1 MHPLLRYTLD
11 LFDALPECA
20 PAPGKPRERAKPSQP
35 VPKPDRQA
43 LPVSS
48 AAVPGAQFC
57 HPQATRQVHL
67 DGVLVAYSLVRG
79 KRRTIGMVVGPDGL
93 GVRAPRWTPLVE
105 IDAALQE
112 KAKWIVRKLRET
124 RDRQVQQTQTRIEWR
139 DGAQFPYLG
148 GTVQLHLDPGHR
160 FVGAGA
166 QLDDAPLPPPDG
178 TTAHL
183 PGAAVRLLRV
193 ALPPTASAAQI
204 RDAVQ
209 AWLMRQALDLFA
221 QRLAHFGPLLQVQH
235 KRLALSSAG
244 TRWGSARS
252 DGSIRLNW
260 RLMHFGLP
268 VIDYVVAHELSH
280 LRVMNHSPL
289 FWDTV
294 RSVVPDY
301 PVLRGALKTERAP
314 EW

>member
-1 MHPLLRYTLD
+1 LLRFTLD
-11 LFDALPECA
+11 LFDPPPPQA
-20 PAPGKPRERAKPSQP
+20 PAPGSARANPSQAV
-35 VPKPDRQA
+35 VPPASHAA
-43 LPVSS
+43 LPATRPVSG
-48 AAVPGAQFC
+48 VEFV

-67 DGVLVAYSLVRG
+67 DGVLVAYALVRG

-93 GVRAPRWTPLVE
+93 NVRAPRWTPLYE
-105 IDAALQE
+105 IDAALQD
-112 KAKWIVRKLRET
+112 KAQWIVRKLRET
-124 RDRQVQQTQTRIEWR
+124 RERHTQQLQTRIEWR

-148 GTVQLHLDPGHR
+148 GTVRLLLDPGHR
-160 FVGAGA
+160 FVGVGA
-166 QLDDAPLPPPDG
+166 QLDEIPLNTPDS
-178 TTAHL
+178 T
-183 PGAAVRLLRV
+183 VRHLRV

-301 PVLRGALKTERAP
+301 PVQRTRLKDDSVPR
-314 EW
+314 W

>member
-1 MHPLLRYTLD
+1 VHPLLRFTLD
-11 LFDALPECA
+11 LFDSPPPQA
-20 PAPGKPRERAKPSQP
+20 PAPGSARPRAKPSQAV
-35 VPKPDRQA
+35 VPPPNNAA
-43 LPVSS
+43 LPATRLFSGVEF
-48 AAVPGAQFC
+48 V

-67 DGVLVAYSLVRG
+67 DGVLVAYALVRG

-93 GVRAPRWTPLVE
+93 NVRAPRWTPLYE
-105 IDAALQE
+105 IDAALQD
-112 KAKWIVRKLRET
+112 KAQWIVRKLRET
-124 RDRQVQQTQTRIEWR
+124 RERHTQQLQTRIEWR

-148 GTVQLHLDPGHR
+148 GTVRLLLDPSHR

-166 QLDDAPLPPPDG
+166 QLDDAPLPVPEGAIPP
-178 TTAHL
+178 L

-221 QRLAHFGPLLQVQH
+221 QRLAHFAPLLQVQH

-260 RLMHFGLP
+260 RLMHFALP

-289 FWDTV
+289 FWDMV

-301 PVLRGALKTERAP
+301 PVLRGALKTELAP
-314 EW
+314 VW

>member
-1 MHPLLRYTLD
+1 VHPLLRFTLD
-11 LFDALPECA
+11 LFDPPPPQA
-20 PAPGKPRERAKPSQP
+20 PAPGASRARAKPSQP
-35 VPKPDRQA
+35 VVPPANHAA
-43 LPVSS
+43 LPANRPVSG
-48 AAVPGAQFC
+48 VEFV

-67 DGVLVAYSLVRG
+67 DGVLVAYALVRG

-93 GVRAPRWTPLVE
+93 GVRAPRWTPLYE
-105 IDAALQE
+105 IDAALQD
-112 KAKWIVRKLRET
+112 KAQWIVRKLRET
-124 RDRQVQQTQTRIEWR
+124 RERHTQQLQTRIEWR

-148 GTVQLHLDPGHR
+148 GTVRLLLDPSHR

-166 QLDDAPLPPPDG
+166 QLDDAPLPVPEGAIPP
-178 TTAHL
+178 L

-260 RLMHFGLP
+260 RLMHFALP

-301 PVLRGALKTERAP
+301 PVQRGALKTERTP
-314 EW
+314 VW

>member
-1 MHPLLRYTLD
+1 LLRFTLD
-11 LFDALPECA
+11 LFDSPPPQA
-20 PAPGKPRERAKPSQP
+20 PAPGSARPRAKPSQAV
-35 VPKPDRQA
+35 VPPPNNAA
-43 LPVSS
+43 LPATRPVSG
-48 AAVPGAQFC
+48 VEFV

-67 DGVLVAYSLVRG
+67 DGVLVAYALVRG

-93 GVRAPRWTPLVE
+93 GVRAPRWTPLYE
-105 IDAALQE
+105 IDAALQD
-112 KAKWIVRKLRET
+112 KAQWIVRKLRET
-124 RDRQVQQTQTRIEWR
+124 RERHTQQLQTRIEWR

-148 GTVQLHLDPGHR
+148 GTVRLLLDPGHH
-160 FVGAGA
+160 FVGVGA
-166 QLDDAPLPPPDG
+166 QLDETPLN
-178 TTAHL
+178 TSEST
-183 PGAAVRLLRV
+183 VRLLRV

-301 PVLRGALKTERAP
+301 PVQRTRLKDDSVPT
-314 EW
+314 W

>member
-1 MHPLLRYTLD
+1 LLRYTLD
-11 LFDALPECA
+11 LFDPQPERA
-20 PAPGKPRERAKPSQP
+20 PAPGAPHGRAKPSQP
-35 VPKPDRQA
+35 VPKPDRQVQ
-43 LPVSS
+43 PTSS
-48 AAVPGAQFC
+48 ALAPGAQFS

-67 DGVLVAYSLVRG
+67 DGVLVAYALVRG

-112 KAKWIVRKLRET
+112 KAQWIVRKLRET
-124 RDRQVQQTQTRIEWR
+124 QDRHTRQAQIRIEWR

-148 GTVQLHLDPGHR
+148 GTVRLLLDPGHR

-166 QLDDAPLPPPDG
+166 QLDDAPLPAPEGATPP
-178 TTAHL
+178 L

-260 RLMHFGLP
+260 RLMHFALP

-294 RSVVPDY
+294 GGVVPDY
-301 PVLRGALKTERAP
+301 AQQRRALKTELAP

>member
-1 MHPLLRYTLD
+1 MHPLLRFTLD
-11 LFDALPECA
+11 LFDPQPQHP
-20 PAPGKPRERAKPSQP
+20 PAPGGLRARAKPSQP
-35 VPKPDRQA
+35 VVPIPKNEALSASASPSPDA
-43 LPVSS
+43 D
-48 AAVPGAQFC
+48 FC

-67 DGVLVAYSLVRG
+67 DGVLVAYALVRG

-105 IDAALQE
+105 IDAALQA
-112 KAKWIVRKLRET
+112 KAQWIVRKLRET
-124 RDRQVQQTQTRIEWR
+124 RERQVQLSQTRIEWR

-148 GTVQLHLDPGHR
+148 GTVRLLLDPGHR

-166 QLDDAPLPPPDG
+166 QLDDMPSDVPDS
-178 TTAHL
+178 
-183 PGAAVRLLRV
+183 AVRLLRV

-268 VIDYVVAHELSH
+268 VVDYVVAHELSH

-301 PVLRGALKTERAP
+301 PVQRGALKTELAP
-314 EW
+314 LW

>member
-1 MHPLLRYTLD
+1 MHPLLRFTLD
-11 LFDALPECA
+11 LFDPQPQQP
-20 PAPGKPRERAKPSQP
+20 PAPGAPRARAKPSQP
-35 VPKPDRQA
+35 VAPIPKSEV
-43 LPVSS
+43 LPAS
-48 AAVPGAQFC
+48 ASPSPGADFC
-57 HPQATRQVHL
+57 HPQATREVQL
-67 DGVLVAYSLVRG
+67 EGVLVAYALVRG

-93 GVRAPRWTPLVE
+93 GVRAPRWTPLYE
-105 IDAALQE
+105 IDAALQA
-112 KAKWIVRKLRET
+112 KAQWIVRKLRET
-124 RDRQVQQTQTRIEWR
+124 RERQVQLSQTRIEWR

-148 GTVQLHLDPGHR
+148 GTVRLLLDPGHR

-166 QLDDAPLPPPDG
+166 QLDGTSSNAPDS
-178 TTAHL
+178 T
-183 PGAAVRLLRV
+183 VRLLRV

-301 PVLRGALKTERAP
+301 PVQRGALKTELAP
-314 EW
+314 LW

>member
-1 MHPLLRYTLD
+1 VHPLLRFTLD
-11 LFDALPECA
+11 LFDPQPQQV
-20 PAPGKPRERAKPSQP
+20 PAPNAPRSRAKPSQP
-35 VPKPDRQA
+35 VAPPQKSEV
-43 LPVSS
+43 LPAS
-48 AAVPGAQFC
+48 ATPSADANFC
-57 HPQATRQVHL
+57 HPQATRQVQL
-67 DGVLVAYSLVRG
+67 DGVLVAYALVRG

-93 GVRAPRWTPLVE
+93 NVRAPRWTPLYE
-105 IDAALQE
+105 IDAALQD
-112 KAKWIVRKLRET
+112 KAQWIVRKLRET
-124 RDRQVQQTQTRIEWR
+124 RQRQVQQIQTRIEWR

-148 GTVQLHLDPGHR
+148 GTVRLHLDPGHR

-166 QLDDAPLPPPDG
+166 QLDEMPSEAPDN
-178 TTAHL
+178 
-183 PGAAVRLLRV
+183 AVRLLRV
-193 ALPPTASAAQI
+193 ALPPTASASQI

-301 PVLRGALKTERAP
+301 PVHRGALKTERAP